1 MRFLDNWQHIVHQLN
16 RRKGFYDYE
25 KDIALLNT
33 YLNSPEMALNYAE
46 VMALQRVLD
55 DYRKAQVERKL
66 LLAIGE
72 LCEAHEELRSGHG
85 LAEVYYNE
93 ENPNKPEGFP
103 VEIADAQI
111 RLLDLT
117 EATGNDTDYHM
128 NLKHEFNETRPVR
141 HGKQF

>member
-25 KDIALLNT
+25 KDVAIIEYTFVESAVPREAITALK
-33 YLNSPEMALNYAE
+33 
-46 VMALQRVLD
+46 RVLA
-55 DYRKAQVERKL
+55 DYKQAMVERKL